1 MGTLE
6 PAALQTKRLE
16 LESSGRVE
24 EVEELEGGS
33 LAVRPLSPG
42 LHRAASCLLGSVT
55 P

>member
-33 LAVRPLSPG
+33 SLHNFLSC
-42 LHRAASCLLGSVT
+42 S
-55 P
+55 